1 MKKIAQW
8 QDPRSKLSYRL
19 AGDTTGFVL
28 EVEGKDRVGEPRWSD
43 KEQFERVGVN
53 ADERAILGEG
63 IKALTDQLTEAQA
76 LLEIAVENLRIAGLM
91 PSKSTVLESPNPTI
105 IIDAPMIHFGKK
117 A

>member
-1 MKKIAQW
+1 MQKIAQW
-8 QDPRSKLSYRL
+8 QDPRSKRNYRL
-19 AGDTTGFVL
+19 AGSREQFVL
-28 EVEGKDRVGEPRWSD
+28 EVEGKDAVGDPRWAHNEEFDRVGP
-43 KEQFERVGVN
+43 N
-53 ADERAILGEG
+53 ADLTAILGEG
-63 IKALTDQLTEAQA
+63 LQALAEQLTEAQA